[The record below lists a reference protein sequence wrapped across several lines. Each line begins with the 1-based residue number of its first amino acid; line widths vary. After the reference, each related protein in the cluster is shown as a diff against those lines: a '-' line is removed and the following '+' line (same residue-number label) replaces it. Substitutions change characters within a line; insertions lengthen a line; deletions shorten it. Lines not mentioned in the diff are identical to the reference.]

1 MRHTTVVLRAIVLG
15 VTLGAAYAASA
26 QTATQDATAGNDV
39 AGKQEPGW
47 GVGLGAGFSRSPYR
61 GYGTKTSALPIL
73 LYNGAYFR
81 VAGPAVDFKLGSVG
95 QFDFTLRAKYANDGY
110 KSGDAPILNGMDE
123 RKDGFHL
130 GGTAT
135 WRAPFAK
142 FTLEWLKA
150 AGNSNGQTVKLGA
163 ERGFTTGSVRLT
175 PHLGVTWMNNEY
187 VNYYYGVKSSE
198 ANSTR
203 AAYNGKST
211 ANVDAGVRADYSVT
225 TAQSVFLDLG
235 VTHYGSGIT
244 DSPLVDRSTSPSLRL
259 GYVYKF

>member
-1 MRHTTVVLRAIVLG
+1 MRHTTVVLRAIVFG
-15 VTLGAAYAASA
+15 FTLGGACAASA
-26 QTATQDATAGNDV
+26 QTAAQDAGGSYANDV
-39 AGKQEPGW
+39 ARQQEPGW
-47 GVGLGAGFSRSPYR
+47 GIGRGAGFERSPYR

-81 VAGPAVDFKLGSVG
+81 VAGPAVDFKLGSLG
-95 QFDFTLRAKYANDGY
+95 QFDFTLRAKYANEGY

-123 RKDGFHL
+123 RKDGFRL

-142 FTLEWLKA
+142 FSLEWLKA

-198 ANSTR
+198 A
-203 AAYNGKST
+203 
-211 ANVDAGVRADYSVT
+211 
-225 TAQSVFLDLG
+225 
-235 VTHYGSGIT
+235 
-244 DSPLVDRSTSPSLRL
+244 TSARDP
-259 GYVYKF
+259 